1 MSCPDRFR
9 APRDFWRFSSCRRP
23 IPPTSRREE
32 PRAACAEQTFAAE
45 AAAGRNAVVV
55 IEGAP
60 GSGKTKT
67 LVPIVE
73 AWQAAG
79 HRVIG
84 TAIFWRVARALQQ
97 DLNIEARA
105 TASWVERLKR
115 GERFLDERSVLIVDE
130 AGSIS
135 RPVDIHDIKLRRGPA
150 FHLLGRR

>member
-1 MSCPDRFR
+1 VRLECRTDLCCGSRNR
-9 APRDFWRFSSCRRP
+9 AERHCRY
-23 IPPTSRREE
+23 RR
-32 PRAACAEQTFAAE
+32 RA
-45 AAAGRNAVVV
+45 GL
-55 IEGAP
+55 
-60 GSGKTKT
+60 GKTKT

-73 AWQAAG
+73 AWQVAW

-84 TAIFWRVARALQQ
+84 TAIAWRVARALQQ

-135 RPVDIHDIKLRRGPA
+135 RPVDIKLRRGPA
-150 FHLLGRR
+150 FHLLARR